1 MRLPHLL
8 RPLRHPPMA
17 LLWSGLALS
26 SIGDQAYAIAFTWI
40 AVEAFGPAAGW
51 LVAMGPLVILLVLTF
66 GGPLADRWAPL
77 RAMLGADAIRAAALL
92 GVVAAWSAAGPS
104 PPALLAAVVVLGAG
118 QAVFRP
124 ALQAVIPAL
133 VAEPSALPAANALL
147 DATERIARLVG
158 PAMVGALVVVLPIRH
173 MLTIDAG
180 SFLASA
186 AALLV
191 IQRRATPP
199 AARPVPPRS
208 NMLASMLHGVRV
220 VRRHRLLGYMLAATG
235 LLNGAWYAV
244 FFLILPLM
252 VTRNGLVGPGGSAVA
267 AYGAVISAY
276 GCTNL
281 LTNLVIGSRPMPA
294 RPGRQIFLGNLIMG
308 VGICGLAAVEAVG
321 LPQTALLPA
330 YAAIAAFCAVGG
342 PMQDIPVAVL
352 FQTELPRP
360 DIQSATRAFIAAN
373 QGGLLLGLLVAPALL
388 ELLPL
393 PAVVALCG
401 APIIAFGV
409 VGLHRYA

>member
-1 MRLPHLL
+1 MRLPRLL

-17 LLWSGLALS
+17 LLWGGLALS
-26 SIGDQAYAIAFTWI
+26 SIGDQANAIAFTWI
-40 AVEAFGPAAGW
+40 AVEAFGPAAGY

-66 GGPLADRWAPL
+66 GGRLADRWAPL
-77 RAMLGADAIRAAALL
+77 RAMLGADAIRAVALL
-92 GVVAAWSAAGPS
+92 GVVAARSAGPS
-104 PPALLAAVVVLGAG
+104 PVALLAAVVVLGAG

-133 VAEPSALPAANALL
+133 VADPSALPAANALL

-158 PAMVGALVVVLPIRH
+158 PALVGALVVVLPLRH
-173 MLTIDAG
+173 ILTIDAG

-186 AALLV
+186 AALLA
-191 IQRRATPP
+191 IQRRAALP
-199 AARPVPPRS
+199 AARSVLPAG

-220 VRRHRLLGYMLAATG
+220 IRRHRLLSYMLAATG

-244 FFLILPLM
+244 FFLILPLL
-252 VTRNGLVGPGGSAVA
+252 VTRDGLVGPGVA

-281 LTNLVIGSRPMPA
+281 LANLVIGSRPMPA

-308 VGICGLAAVEAVG
+308 VGMCGLAVIEAAG
-321 LPQTALLPA
+321 LPRRALLPA
-330 YAAIAAFCAVGG
+330 YAACAAFCAVGG

-352 FQTELPRP
+352 TQTELPRP
-360 DIQSATRAFIAAN
+360 DIRSATRAFIAAN
-373 QGGLLLGLLVAPALL
+373 QGGLLLGLLIAPALL

-393 PAVVALCG
+393 ALVVALCG
-401 APIIAFGV
+401 AMIITFGTM
-409 VGLHRYA
+409 GLRRYA

>member
-1 MRLPHLL
+1 MRLPRLL

-17 LLWSGLALS
+17 LLWGGLALS

-66 GGPLADRWAPL
+66 GGPLADRWPPL
-77 RAMLGADAIRAAALL
+77 RAMLGADAIRAAALV

-104 PPALLAAVVVLGAG
+104 PIALLAAVAVLGAG

-133 VAEPSALPAANALL
+133 VADPSTLPAANALL

-158 PAMVGALVVVLPIRH
+158 PAMVGALVIVLPIRH
-173 MLTIDAG
+173 MLTIDAV

-186 AALLV
+186 AALLA
-191 IQRRATPP
+191 ILRRASLP
-199 AARPVPPRS
+199 APRRMPS
-208 NMLASMLHGVRV
+208 GNMLASMLHGVGV
-220 VRRHRLLGYMLAATG
+220 VRRHRLLGYVLAATG

-252 VTRNGLVGPGGSAVA
+252 VTRNGLVGPGGSGVG

-281 LTNLVIGSRPMPA
+281 LANLVIGSRPMPA
-294 RPGRQIFLGNLIMG
+294 RSGRQIFIGNLIMG
-308 VGICGLAAVEAVG
+308 FGICGLAVIEAVG
-321 LPQTALLPA
+321 LPQAALLPA

-342 PMQDIPVAVL
+342 PMQDIPIAVL
-352 FQTELPRP
+352 FQTELPRS

-393 PAVVALCG
+393 STVVALCG
-401 APIIAFGV
+401 APIITFGL
-409 VGLHRYA
+409 VGLRRYA